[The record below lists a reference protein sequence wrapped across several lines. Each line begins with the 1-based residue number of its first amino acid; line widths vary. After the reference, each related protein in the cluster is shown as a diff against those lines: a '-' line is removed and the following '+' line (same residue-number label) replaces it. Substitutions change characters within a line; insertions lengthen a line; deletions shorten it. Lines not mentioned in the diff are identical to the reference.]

1 MFLLYATMFSG
12 LIILPNVLAVEPYHL
27 NEALIG
33 VANLPLGLGCF
44 IVGPFGGRWADA
56 GARRWNSSPA
66 GRMVPGLIASFT
78 IFPASTL
85 AYAWTLAYGTNLAGP
100 LICSFFMGA
109 SICAFFPGVMSY
121 VSILKQQNA
130 AAAGGAVQ
138 AIMFICGGIF
148 IQITPPAIAGI
159 GLGGWVT
166 VLVAIIF
173 TAALVSALLTWRE
186 LHRAKQLQLPVA
198 QQPGAAVATGA
209 PGSSGGETDAAAVV
223 DSDGPDVLAES
234 GADKKPTAV

>member
-1 MFLLYATMFSG
+1 LT
-12 LIILPNVLAVEPYHL
+12 LPDP
-27 NEALIG
+27 
-33 VANLPLGLGCF
+33 P
-44 IVGPFGGRWADA
+44 
-56 GARRWNSSPA
+56 NSRAP
-66 GRMVPGLIASFT
+66 
-78 IFPASTL
+78 
-85 AYAWTLAYGTNLAGP
+85 
-100 LICSFFMGA
+100 
-109 SICAFFPGVMSY
+109 
-121 VSILKQQNA
+121 Q
-130 AAAGGAVQ
+130 
-138 AIMFICGGIF
+138 F